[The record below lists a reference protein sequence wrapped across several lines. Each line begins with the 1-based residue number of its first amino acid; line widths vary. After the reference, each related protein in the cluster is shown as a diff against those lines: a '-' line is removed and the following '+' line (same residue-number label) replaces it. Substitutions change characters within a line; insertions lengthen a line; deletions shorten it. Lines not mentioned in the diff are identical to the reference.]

1 MVELH
6 GAVVQEVPFGLPQS
20 SYYGPAFNTYNKAA
34 AHYGTPLLQSALFL
48 CFEKLLSRKWTIAS
62 HTWRCCHACC
72 LLLQAIGTGIE
83 ARPHQHSHAGTNI
96 IVSCVV
102 FIAVS

>member
-6 GAVVQEVPFGLPQS
+6 GAVVQEVPYGLPQS

-34 AHYGTPLLQSALFL
+34 AHYGTAPAPP
-48 CFEKLLSRKWTIAS
+48 SRAT
-62 HTWRCCHACC
+62 HGTVVTACC

-83 ARPHQHSHAGTNI
+83 ALILTLTNTATLVRI
-96 IVSCVV
+96 SLSLCGVHCGLVGEGYLPQY
-102 FIAVS
+102 